1 MEEQNKILKATQVL
15 GNLLSKIRSEE
26 NKEKVALI
34 LKKYSDV
41 QTRVEKIKELD
52 NQIEQN
58 KIKSKKIEIQ
68 SDKPIVAKR
77 KKQNIA
83 TPQEEV
89 HIGFFE
95 FFFGSRKEINNFAS
109 TTGVIT
115 TKRLGT
121 QFELSRVT
129 IQEFKK
135 FDIKQTA
142 SIEKKLNQTLVDAW
156 KFLDITNYNLLV
168 QLNSLIDG
176 YLKIVLNLNKNN
188 SEIENILNIGI
199 DFYRSYLMI
208 KENPNYIKTISK
220 IVSENFSNKKS
231 NRNIENLDK
240 FIIHIFSKKNKE
252 INFDNII
259 TGIFGAVHK
268 KILDFSKIK
277 ELLQVTKIDDSEYDV
292 PPSIKQKIDVY
303 TNSNKDKLLK
313 IDSVLKRIN
322 FIQENLLS
330 RSQENKYVFPIIKE
344 VLIKVYQ
351 KLGIFDKKL
360 QEEIQDTYK
369 NPLKLLK
376 NITYYLIFEL
386 YPILDSPVKL
396 LKTNK
401 EYEIFTKNVFTII
414 LGQMK
419 RTQNEINNFLEKHKN
434 LEYSFKDYYDTS
446 EKIDPVDK
454 KSLKLT
460 STMISLYSKMGQSL
474 IQILINHTN
483 AEELEYSEKLELKKK
498 YNQPISSLE
507 IENRFIP
514 FYSERIV
521 KDNSFLDGLSP
532 YEVILE
538 LGKILLNISL
548 LFKDTNLIKLLK
560 SKQEYENQKRTIL
573 KPKDN

>member
-1 MEEQNKILKATQVL
+1 
-15 GNLLSKIRSEE
+15 
-26 NKEKVALI
+26 
-34 LKKYSDV
+34 
-41 QTRVEKIKELD
+41 
-52 NQIEQN
+52 
-58 KIKSKKIEIQ
+58 
-68 SDKPIVAKR
+68 
-77 KKQNIA
+77 
-83 TPQEEV
+83 
-89 HIGFFE
+89 
-95 FFFGSRKEINNFAS
+95 
-109 TTGVIT
+109 
-115 TKRLGT
+115 
-121 QFELSRVT
+121 
-129 IQEFKK
+129 
-135 FDIKQTA
+135 
-142 SIEKKLNQTLVDAW
+142 
-156 KFLDITNYNLLV
+156 
-168 QLNSLIDG
+168 
-176 YLKIVLNLNKNN
+176 
-188 SEIENILNIGI
+188 
-199 DFYRSYLMI
+199 
-208 KENPNYIKTISK
+208 
-220 IVSENFSNKKS
+220 
-231 NRNIENLDK
+231 
-240 FIIHIFSKKNKE
+240 
-252 INFDNII
+252 
-259 TGIFGAVHK
+259 
-268 KILDFSKIK
+268 
-277 ELLQVTKIDDSEYDV
+277 
-292 PPSIKQKIDVY
+292 
-303 TNSNKDKLLK
+303 
-313 IDSVLKRIN
+313 
-322 FIQENLLS
+322 
-330 RSQENKYVFPIIKE
+330 
-344 VLIKVYQ
+344 
-351 KLGIFDKKL
+351 
-360 QEEIQDTYK
+360 
-369 NPLKLLK
+369 LLK

-401 EYEIFTKNVFTII
+401 EYDIFTKNVFTII